1 MNAAG
6 RVTVR
11 PAAPAD
17 APALIP
23 LFERLYEETSFLL
36 QEPGETRLSAEE
48 QAQRIERTA
57 ATDGGAMFV
66 AEADGALV
74 GVAFGMR
81 GGARRIRHSMN
92 LVIGVLQA
100 WTGQGVGRDLM
111 TGLEAWARSNG
122 LHRLELSVDTE
133 NARAIALYEKLGFE
147 REGLKRHAH
156 RVGSQYRDAWLMAK
170 LLD

>member
-1 MNAAG
+1 MI
-6 RVTVR
+6 VR
-11 PAAPAD
+11 PAAPPD
-17 APALIP
+17 ASALIP
-23 LFERLYEETSFLL
+23 LFERLYAETSFLL
-36 QEPGETRLSAEE
+36 NEPGETRLSAEE

-57 ATDGGAMFV
+57 ATGGGAMFV
-66 AEADGALV
+66 AEADGTLV

-100 WTGQGVGRDLM
+100 WTGRGVGRELM
-111 TGLEAWARSNG
+111 TALERWARSNA

-133 NARAIALYEKLGFE
+133 NARAIALYVKLGFE

-156 RVGSQYRDAWLMAK
+156 RVAGEYRDALLMSK
-170 LLD
+170 LLS